1 MGKLVRQYLIVTFA
15 IMAIC
20 WGTCV
25 LCSLCGVYLTE
36 FPLLYIPYLLGGLS
50 PTIASYIADKKN
62 DKVQNFK
69 EWLINT
75 FDFKHNIFS
84 YLLLPVLAGL
94 FFFCLCSISGY
105 EPGAPLFALVV
116 MIPIMLFGGG
126 LEETGWRGILQP
138 ELEKKYGYTI
148 ATILVAVIWWLWHL
162 PLFYI
167 NGVSQY
173 GTDYISFGINVIG
186 LSFALSAIKKLT
198 NSTLLCILYHCIINS
213 LHGVYIVGENILG
226 CYTATFVLIIFSY
239 FLIWL
244 QKEKQIFA

>member
-25 LCSLCGVYLTE
+25 LCGLCGVYLTE

-138 ELEKKYGYTI
+138 ELEKK
-148 ATILVAVIWWLWHL
+148 
-162 PLFYI
+162 
-167 NGVSQY
+167 
-173 GTDYISFGINVIG
+173 FG
-186 LSFALSAIKKLT
+186 A
-198 NSTLLCILYHCIINS
+198 HCKMN
-213 LHGVYIVGENILG
+213 
-226 CYTATFVLIIFSY
+226 
-239 FLIWL
+239 L
-244 QKEKQIFA
+244 Q